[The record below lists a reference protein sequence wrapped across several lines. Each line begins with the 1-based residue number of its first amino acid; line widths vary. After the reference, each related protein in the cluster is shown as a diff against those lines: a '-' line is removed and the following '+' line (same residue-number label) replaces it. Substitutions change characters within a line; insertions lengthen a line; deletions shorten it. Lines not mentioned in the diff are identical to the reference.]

1 MLWIL
6 CVWRQVNQNQE
17 KHHKNGMAC
26 VCISRRHIQTDA
38 FGCFKKINKK
48 KRRFSISLKPI
59 FVCFDS
65 ASFYSVFSRIFGMN
79 YFHGKLNIEIC
90 FRATSQPFAAM
101 RVNENSTLEKQIRLK

>member
-1 MLWIL
+1 MCGGKSTKTKKNTTKMEWHVFVYLGDTFKRMLL
-6 CVWRQVNQNQE
+6 
-17 KHHKNGMAC
+17 AA
-26 VCISRRHIQTDA
+26 S
-38 FGCFKKINKK
+38 KKSTKK